1 MKTTYIF
8 LILIICVIGL
18 TACEDEL
25 YQSPITDKSADNF
38 FQTEVEIESAVNG
51 VYATLQYFS
60 MYGVY
65 IPIIGEIP
73 SDNTFDEVPANDGG
87 RYGQLDEFTTVTNN
101 PVISD
106 LWKNSYRGI
115 QRANTV
121 LHRIEEVEFEEQN
134 VKSSRVGEMKFIRA
148 LLYFNLVRLYG
159 DVPVVI
165 EETTNPND
173 YFGQERTPTA
183 DVYTRIITDLDEAI
197 PALPENQPE
206 AGRVTRTAAQSL
218 LGKVHLTLG
227 NYPEAISYLSAVQA
241 SARHGLLANPADIFA
256 LDNENNKEVIFAV
269 QFESGLNG
277 NSEGSDLFQQT
288 APSGTIN
295 GAKGHSL
302 PTVSLYNLFDPSDL
316 RFGDFLDLTE
326 EGIPFSKKY
335 KEPAGDPSDGGSN
348 FIVLRYADVL
358 LMLAEAQNETGN
370 TQTALEHLNAVRN
383 RAGLP
388 NSTASTLATIREA
401 IALERRFELVSEG
414 HRWFDLLR
422 TDQAI
427 PVMNAW
433 FAEQGKNIRIDEDDL
448 LMPIPQSQI
457 DTDPAITQNLG
468 Y

>member
-1 MKTTYIF
+1 MKK
-8 LILIICVIGL
+8 ILIYIILAISVVGF
-18 TACEDEL
+18 TACEDKL
-25 YQSPITDKSADNF
+25 FQSPITDKSADNF

-51 VYATLQYFS
+51 VYATLQSFNL
-60 MYGVY
+60 YGVY

-87 RYGQLDEFTTVTNN
+87 RYGQLDEFTTVTEN
-101 PVISD
+101 PGITN
-106 LWKNSYRGI
+106 LWRDSYRGI

-121 LHRIEEVEFEEQN
+121 LNRIDEIDFEEES
-134 VKSSRVGEMKFIRA
+134 VKNSRVGEMKFIRA

-159 DVPVVI
+159 DVPLVI
-165 EETTNPND
+165 EETSNPND
-173 YFGQERTPTA
+173 FFGQERTPTTG
-183 DVYTRIITDLDEAI
+183 VYTRIITDLDEAI
-197 PALPENQPE
+197 TVLPENQSE
-206 AGRVTRTAAQSL
+206 AGRVTQIAAQSL

-227 NYPEAISYLSAVQA
+227 NYGEATNHLSAVKA
-241 SARHGLLANPADIFA
+241 SGKHTLVAIPADIFT
-256 LDNENNKEVIFAV
+256 LETDNIEESIFAV

-288 APSGTIN
+288 APSGTVN

-302 PTVSLYNLFDPSDL
+302 PTVSLYNLFDQSDL
-316 RFGDFLDLTE
+316 RFDAFLGTTD

-335 KEPAGDPSDGGSN
+335 KEPTTDPRDGGSN
-348 FIVLRYADVL
+348 YIVLRYADVL

-370 TQTALEHLNAVRN
+370 TQAALENLNTVRN

-388 NSTASTLATIREA
+388 NAVANNQTDIREA
-401 IALERRFELVSEG
+401 IALERRFELISEG

-422 TDQAI
+422 TNQAI

-433 FAEQGKNIRIDEDDL
+433 FTEQGRSIRIDENDL

-457 DTDPAITQNLG
+457 DTDPAITQNIG